1 MAATL
6 TQVSAR
12 QILPAAESEAQA
24 AAREAE
30 GLRRQLL
37 SRQHLRAAADW
48 LERRQQLGLHVSA
61 RGRAEAGV
69 GSVAS
74 EGGDLAELMRACLAA
89 LALPDQMEEAYR
101 LPLRTLWP
109 VPGSIARIR
118 DRLVVLPDGS
128 ALTFS
133 LPDLQ
138 ATDDFRKGSAIA
150 GLFDAGL
157 ELARANLLMLDQ
169 AEAWQI
175 ILV

>member
-1 MAATL
+1 MVTRRTASLLSRWADWLVMAATL

-89 LALPDQMEEAYR
+89 LALPDQMEEANR

-109 VPGSIARIR
+109 VPGSIAPHPRPACGPAGWQR
-118 DRLVVLPDGS
+118 SDVLPARS
-128 ALTFS
+128 AGNGR
-133 LPDLQ
+133 LPQ
-138 ATDDFRKGSAIA
+138 GIGNR
-150 GLFDAGL
+150 GLVRC
-157 ELARANLLMLDQ
+157 RA
-169 AEAWQI
+169 
-175 ILV
+175 